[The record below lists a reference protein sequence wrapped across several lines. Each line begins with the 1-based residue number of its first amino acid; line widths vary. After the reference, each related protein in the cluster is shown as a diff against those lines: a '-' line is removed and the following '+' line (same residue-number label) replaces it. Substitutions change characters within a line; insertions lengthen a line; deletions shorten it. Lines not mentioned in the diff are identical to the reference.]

1 MSQPLTYELLK
12 ANNNWTIGS
21 KNSVLNIISQDAS
34 LTNLLLENGI
44 LNNSKS
50 LNQILLEDNSN
61 NKLLNLKQI
70 DELIK
75 NNNITDNNNILALQT
90 LLNELSNNL
99 VITNNEINSNQN
111 LLINN
116 QQAINDL
123 SNVVTNNNQTI
134 NDLSSNLGSIISNN
148 LENLTKSS
156 LIKQVVKKNNLS
168 SSSNFLYFVPKSNS
182 SYLALKYNIIF
193 DFSFLSQLT
202 SETNQ
207 NGEEYILTS
216 NKMLYIKIRR
226 ILINKYGE
234 KLEDRFVSINKVGLN
249 SNVAGFTNSYSNTFI
264 DYPNHN
270 YKIFYNFELYN
281 SLDGSNNES
290 SNSLINNIVQDG
302 FLIGYEFK
310 NENNEDGYTK
320 QIIFKRDIS
329 LNSDLSNVYNSLIEA
344 NDYNLTIIPKYNN
357 SKLLL
362 NFNINYLCSLY
373 HEQYIEFYI
382 KKVVYS
388 SSNLLETMIYSSS
401 IISNDILKISNA
413 YAGYNNL
420 FNYCYLDENS
430 SKNKVV
436 YKLLYKL
443 VSPISDDY
451 NNNFTN
457 IYGILGIDQSF
468 SNSISITELNE
479 NNGLIMGET
488 LSDNSSNII
497 NSIYRYDDNY
507 LYKQISYKNLSNNLN
522 INDYYLT
529 INPQLQNSTIYLTF
543 NINFL
548 LSFYSDNL
556 VSFSVYKHKIDI
568 LTNNYVTTGSGEL
581 IKTYS
586 GIGTKNANAY
596 FTNKLNFELYDN
608 NNNNYNLVKYYLTF
622 EFENNDLSYNAI
634 INNNSNFILAY
645 EI

>member
-12 ANNNWTIGS
+12 ANNNWTIGT
-21 KNSVLNIISQDAS
+21 KNSVLNLISQDAS

-44 LNNSKS
+44 LTNSKS

-75 NNNITDNNNILALQT
+75 SNNIGDNNNILALQT

-99 VITNNEINSNQN
+99 VITNNEIIINNQSI
-111 LLINN
+111 LNN

-123 SNVVTNNNQTI
+123 SNVVTNNSQAI
-134 NDLSSNLGSIISNN
+134 NDLSNLGSIISNN

-156 LIKQVVKKNNLS
+156 IIKQVVKKNNLS
-168 SSSNFLYFVPKSNS
+168 SSSNSLYFVPNSNN
-182 SYLALKYNIIF
+182 SYLVLKYNIIF

-202 SETNQ
+202 TESNQ
-207 NGEEYILTS
+207 NGEEYVLTN

-226 ILINKYGE
+226 SLINKYGE

-373 HEQYIEFYI
+373 HDQYIEFYI

-388 SSNLLETMIYSSS
+388 SSNLLETTIDTSS
-401 IISNDILKISNA
+401 IISSDILKISNA

-468 SNSISITELNE
+468 SNSINITELNE

-497 NSIYRYDDNY
+497 NSIYRYDNNY

-529 INPQLQNSTIYLTF
+529 INPQLENSTIYLTF

-622 EFENNDLSYNAI
+622 EFENNDLSNNAI
-634 INNNSNFILAY
+634 MNNNSNFILAY

>member
-12 ANNNWTIGS
+12 ANNNWTIGT

-34 LTNLLLENGI
+34 LTNLFLENGI
-44 LNNSKS
+44 LTNSKS

-99 VITNNEINSNQN
+99 VITNNEINDLSNIVTNNQQSI
-111 LLINN
+111 INN
-116 QQAINDL
+116 SQAINDL
-123 SNVVTNNNQTI
+123 SY
-134 NDLSSNLGSIISNN
+134 N

-156 LIKQVVKKNNLS
+156 VIKQVVKKNNLS
-168 SSSNFLYFVPKSNS
+168 QSSNSLYFVPNS
-182 SYLALKYNIIF
+182 DDSYLALKYNIIF

-202 SETNQ
+202 SETNE
-207 NGEEYILTS
+207 NGEEYVLTN

-234 KLEDRFVSINKVGLN
+234 KIEDKFVSINKVGLN

-270 YKIFYNFELYN
+270 YKVFYNLELYN
-281 SLDGSNNES
+281 SMDGSNNES
-290 SNSLINNIVQDG
+290 SNSLINNILQDG
-302 FLIGYEFK
+302 FLIVYEFK

-320 QIIFKRDIS
+320 QIVFKRDIS
-329 LNSDLSNVYNSLIEA
+329 LVSDLSNVYNSLIEA
-344 NDYNLTIIPKYNN
+344 DNYNLTIVPKYNN

-388 SSNLLETMIYSSS
+388 SSNLSETIVDSSS
-401 IISNDILKISNA
+401 IISNDILKISNS

-420 FNYCYLDENS
+420 YNYCYLDNVTIA
-430 SKNKVV
+430 NKVV
-436 YKLLYKL
+436 YQLLYKL
-443 VSPISDDY
+443 VSPIKDDY

-457 IYGILGIDQSF
+457 SYGILGIDHSF
-468 SNSISITELNE
+468 SNSISVTELNE
-479 NNGLIMGET
+479 NNGVTMSET
-488 LSDNSSNII
+488 ITDNCNNII
-497 NSIYRYDDNY
+497 NSIYRYDNKY

-529 INPQLQNSTIYLTF
+529 INPQLENSTIYLTF

-548 LSFYSDNL
+548 LSFYANNL
-556 VSFSVYKHKIDI
+556 VSFSIYKHKIDI
-568 LTNNYVTTGSGEL
+568 LTNDYITTGSGEL

-622 EFENNDLSYNAI
+622 EFENNDLSNNAI
-634 INNNSNFILAY
+634 MNNNSNFILAY

>member
-12 ANNNWTIGS
+12 ANNNWTIGT
-21 KNSVLNIISQDAS
+21 KNSVINIISQDAS
-34 LTNLLLENGI
+34 LTNLLIENGI
-44 LNNSKS
+44 LKNDKS
-50 LNQILLEDNSN
+50 LGQILLEDNSN
-61 NKLLNLKQI
+61 NQLLNLKQI

-75 NNNITDNNNILALQT
+75 NNNITDNNNILDLQN
-90 LLNELSNNL
+90 LINDLSNNL
-99 VITNNEINSNQN
+99 VVTNNEINNNNEDISNNNELINEISGNLFISNQQIN
-111 LLINN
+111 GNNQKIVDLSQSIIIINDEIIDISQAIIDISQAIIDISQSIINN
-116 QQAINDL
+116 SQVINDL
-123 SNVVTNNNQTI
+123 SNN
-134 NDLSSNLGSIISNN
+134 LSTIISDN

-156 LIKQVVKKNNLS
+156 IIKQILKKNNLS
-168 SSSNFLYFVPKSNS
+168 STSNSLYFVPNSNS

-202 SETNQ
+202 LETNE

-216 NKMLYIKIRR
+216 NKMIYIKIRR

-234 KLEDRFVSINKVGLN
+234 KIEDKFVSINKVGLN

-270 YKIFYNFELYN
+270 YKVFYNFELYN

-344 NDYNLTIIPKYNN
+344 EDYNLTIIPKYNN

-388 SSNLLETMIYSSS
+388 SSNLLETMIDSSS

-457 IYGILGIDQSF
+457 SYGVLGIDQSF
-468 SNSISITELNE
+468 SNS
-479 NNGLIMGET
+479 
-488 LSDNSSNII
+488 
-497 NSIYRYDDNY
+497 
-507 LYKQISYKNLSNNLN
+507 
-522 INDYYLT
+522 
-529 INPQLQNSTIYLTF
+529 
-543 NINFL
+543 
-548 LSFYSDNL
+548 
-556 VSFSVYKHKIDI
+556 
-568 LTNNYVTTGSGEL
+568 
-581 IKTYS
+581 
-586 GIGTKNANAY
+586 
-596 FTNKLNFELYDN
+596 
-608 NNNNYNLVKYYLTF
+608 
-622 EFENNDLSYNAI
+622 
-634 INNNSNFILAY
+634 
-645 EI
+645 